1 MQYLEIDGKVSIEHS
16 GFLCS
21 FTDLEKF
28 SRVVRGH
35 WDIENWQHWVLDI
48 HFEEDK
54 NRTRTDHS
62 QENLALMLR
71 MALNLIRRNRTGKRS
86 IRRHP
91 NKAMAND
98 QYRQQL
104 LTGAT

>member
-1 MQYLEIDGKVSIEHS
+1 L
-16 GFLCS
+16 
-21 FTDLEKF
+21 TDLEKL

-35 WDIENWQHWVLDI
+35 WGIENQQHWILDI

-54 NRTRTDHS
+54 SRTRTDHAP
-62 QENLALMLR
+62 ENLALMRR
-71 MALNLIRRNRTGKRS
+71 MALNLIRRNGTGKRN
-86 IRRHP
+86 IRGHR

-104 LTGAT
+104 LTGTT